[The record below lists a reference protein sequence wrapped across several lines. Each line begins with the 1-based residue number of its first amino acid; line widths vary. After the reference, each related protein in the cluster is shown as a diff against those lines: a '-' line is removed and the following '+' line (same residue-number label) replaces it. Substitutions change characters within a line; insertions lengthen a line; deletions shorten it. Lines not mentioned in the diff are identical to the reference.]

1 MLCRYQHLDTG
12 SPVQATPAA
21 SPCSSAPAPCALS
34 PASPETVPALEV
46 EVEVVGEAEAEAEV
60 EGSGRVCGDDP
71 S

>member
-1 MLCRYQHLDTG
+1 M
-12 SPVQATPAA
+12 QATPAA

-46 EVEVVGEAEAEAEV
+46 EVEVVGEVEV

>member
-1 MLCRYQHLDTG
+1 MLCRYQYLDTI

-34 PASPETVPALEV
+34 PVSPATVPALEGEEEGEG
-46 EVEVVGEAEAEAEV
+46 EVGAEG

-71 S
+71 SS